1 MTNKDEYDIIYI
13 VKEKETT
20 SMKTFFKFTAIAI
33 MITIIIWFLYS
44 FADINIHNTTDQ
56 NYSNFNMFIMFVK
69 FIGCS

>member
-1 MTNKDEYDIIYI
+1 
-13 VKEKETT
+13 
-20 SMKTFFKFTAIAI
+20 MKTFFKFTAIAI